1 MHYNCTGYKQ
11 IGFAGNGSGFIMN
24 PFKLYLAVVAV
35 ALVFLTTGCT
45 TQPRRDGSSLVR
57 ISNPFAGDGGKA
69 QQATA
74 PTFPLVDANGVVS
87 LDGVNPP
94 WEKAKTGPQLVFLN
108 GRFSYPCMAIIL
120 YSAKSGESISLA
132 DRDYCSADLSF
143 RQGEYRARGYP
154 YDANAPYKPITP
166 SGGPSDEAL
175 VYWEATLDALVPIL
189 RQHKRFKTT
198 YYTTL
203 DVRHSSRLETALA
216 IDRSKAGFTEP
227 LFSTPLP
234 PEPVSKIHGASL
246 MTVNPQ
252 IPALPNK
259 PSDKPLQIGMALC
272 TAILD
277 FDGTKDKSV
286 YTSPWGDR
294 RNVVLFTAAN
304 SNCVNAAK

>member
-1 MHYNCTGYKQ
+1 
-11 IGFAGNGSGFIMN
+11 MN
-24 PFKLYLAVVAV
+24 PFKLIAVMAF
-35 ALVFLTTGCT
+35 ALVFLAGCT

-57 ISNPFAGDGGKA
+57 ISNPFAGDGGKST
-69 QQATA
+69 QATA
-74 PTFPLVDANGVVS
+74 PTFPLVDASGVVS

-94 WEKAKTGPQLVFLN
+94 WEKSKTGPQLVFLN

-120 YSAKSGESISLA
+120 YAAKSGEPISET

-175 VYWEATLDALVPIL
+175 VYWQATLDALTPIL
-189 RQHKRFKTT
+189 RNHQKFKTT
-198 YYTTL
+198 YYTAL

-216 IDRSKAGFTEP
+216 IDRSKAGLTEP

-234 PEPVSKIHGASL
+234 PEPVSKIRGASL

-252 IPALPNK
+252 VPALPNK
-259 PSDKPLQIGMALC
+259 PSDKRLEIGMALC
-272 TAILD
+272 TTILD
-277 FDGTKDKSV
+277 FVGTKDKTV

-294 RNVVLFTAAN
+294 RNVVYFTAAN
-304 SNCVNAAK
+304 SSCVNAAR